1 MTQSFR
7 DALAVPLVPPLLVL
21 DLDGTLVDS
30 VDGLMAAANRMLD
43 RHELRRIYADELRPM
58 IGDGLQA
65 LAQRILLSRRAKPD
79 DRAVSAYVADYSAH
93 ADQSARL
100 FPGIETLLHD
110 AAAAG
115 WRLAVCT
122 NKPAAPARMM
132 LDALGIGGLFAAIG
146 GGDSFPSRKPDP
158 AHLLGTVALARG
170 LRQRAVLVGDH
181 RNDVAAARGAGL
193 PAIFAGWGY
202 GSPDMRQG
210 AAAVAEEPG
219 AVLEIARRLVG

>member
-1 MTQSFR
+1 MTQNPPSSQ
-7 DALAVPLVPPLLVL
+7 VPPLLVL

-30 VDGLMAAANRMLD
+30 VDDLMAAANRMLD
-43 RHELRRIYADELRPM
+43 RHALRRIYGDELRPM

-79 DRAVSAYVADYSAH
+79 DKAVSAFMADYSVHA
-93 ADQSARL
+93 ADQARL
-100 FPGIETLLHD
+100 FPGIESLLHE

-122 NKPAAPARMM
+122 NKPVAPSRLM
-132 LDALGIGGLFAAIG
+132 LDGLGVGGLFAAIG
-146 GGDSFPSRKPDP
+146 GGDSFASRKPDP
-158 AHLLGTVALARG
+158 AHLLGTIALARG
-170 LRQRAVLVGDH
+170 RRERSVLVGDH

-202 GSPDMRQG
+202 GGPDMHQG
-210 AAAVAEEPG
+210 ARAVAETPG
-219 AVLEIARRLVG
+219 AILEIARRLLG